1 MRKLLPIILLAL
13 AVVASGCA
21 SKRLAKKGLKFE
33 EAGMYEMAAE
43 LYYQSL
49 AANQKNVDAAVGLKK
64 NGQRLLDEKSMQVHK
79 AYFDGNDKQ
88 TVYAFLDAKT
98 YHDKVKALG
107 VTLNLSETSQGYFDE
122 AKPRYLQSL
131 YSEARVLL
139 DEEKFKES
147 EAKFAEIKSIDPSYQ
162 GIDEHMKVAVAEP
175 VYREGLSFLESGFYR
190 KAYHNFNNIVSNQG
204 TYKDSKE
211 LRDEALSKALITIT
225 MGKITNNSRTR
236 DAEAL
241 VESSIISAINDLS
254 NPFVKFVDTKNT
266 ANYVDQ
272 QVRGVS
278 LGSDIKVGQML
289 AAKAVLNG
297 GVVKFNLINGKVQKV
312 EKKAYL
318 KEVITKKDK
327 ATGDEI
333 KETRY
338 RKVTYESVSAR
349 NEANI
354 SFQYQ
359 LASVETGA
367 VLVSDAINHSV
378 SDFVNYSNFS
388 GDYRNLVPGHWE
400 SATKDSPKDRVDD
413 NSMSVKRLHDTFTAP
428 KTIKSTQQLQAELLS
443 DIGQKVASKIDAF
456 NPEE

>member
-1 MRKLLPIILLAL
+1 MRKFLPIILLAL

-88 TVYAFLDAKT
+88 TVYAYLDAKT

-175 VYREGLSFLESGFYR
+175 VYREGLSFLESG
-190 KAYHNFNNIVSNQG
+190 V
-204 TYKDSKE
+204 
-211 LRDEALSKALITIT
+211 
-225 MGKITNNSRTR
+225 
-236 DAEAL
+236 
-241 VESSIISAINDLS
+241 
-254 NPFVKFVDTKNT
+254 
-266 ANYVDQ
+266 
-272 QVRGVS
+272 
-278 LGSDIKVGQML
+278 
-289 AAKAVLNG
+289 
-297 GVVKFNLINGKVQKV
+297 
-312 EKKAYL
+312 
-318 KEVITKKDK
+318 
-327 ATGDEI
+327 
-333 KETRY
+333 
-338 RKVTYESVSAR
+338 
-349 NEANI
+349 
-354 SFQYQ
+354 
-359 LASVETGA
+359 
-367 VLVSDAINHSV
+367 
-378 SDFVNYSNFS
+378 
-388 GDYRNLVPGHWE
+388 
-400 SATKDSPKDRVDD
+400 
-413 NSMSVKRLHDTFTAP
+413 
-428 KTIKSTQQLQAELLS
+428 
-443 DIGQKVASKIDAF
+443 
-456 NPEE
+456 

>member
-1 MRKLLPIILLAL
+1 
-13 AVVASGCA
+13 
-21 SKRLAKKGLKFE
+21 
-33 EAGMYEMAAE
+33 
-43 LYYQSL
+43 
-49 AANQKNVDAAVGLKK
+49 
-64 NGQRLLDEKSMQVHK
+64 
-79 AYFDGNDKQ
+79 
-88 TVYAFLDAKT
+88 
-98 YHDKVKALG
+98 
-107 VTLNLSETSQGYFDE
+107 
-122 AKPRYLQSL
+122 
-131 YSEARVLL
+131 
-139 DEEKFKES
+139 
-147 EAKFAEIKSIDPSYQ
+147 
-162 GIDEHMKVAVAEP
+162 MKVAVAEP

-254 NPFVKFVDTKNT
+254 NSFVKFVDTKNT

-378 SDFVNYSNFS
+378 SDYVNYSNFS